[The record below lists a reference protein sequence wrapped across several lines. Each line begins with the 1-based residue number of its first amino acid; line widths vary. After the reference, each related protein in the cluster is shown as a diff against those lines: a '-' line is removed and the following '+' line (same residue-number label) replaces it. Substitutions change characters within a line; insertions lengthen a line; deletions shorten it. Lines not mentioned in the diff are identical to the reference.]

1 MLRDTYF
8 MLQFSDYTFVQD
20 PAASADDGDGT
31 LLVPL
36 ADVDKEA
43 PQQLEVTFPDGCLR
57 VFELS
62 GQTYFVDTDSR
73 VDEFVGWSYW
83 EDEYGLAIQV
93 LLVAEGYDVTQYPG
107 Y

>member
-1 MLRDTYF
+1 

-20 PAASADDGDGT
+20 PAASADLGDGT

-36 ADVDKEA
+36 VDVDKEA
-43 PQQLEVTFPDGCLR
+43 PQQLEVTFPDGR
-57 VFELS
+57 VSVFELS

-83 EDEYGLAIQV
+83 EAGYGLAIQI